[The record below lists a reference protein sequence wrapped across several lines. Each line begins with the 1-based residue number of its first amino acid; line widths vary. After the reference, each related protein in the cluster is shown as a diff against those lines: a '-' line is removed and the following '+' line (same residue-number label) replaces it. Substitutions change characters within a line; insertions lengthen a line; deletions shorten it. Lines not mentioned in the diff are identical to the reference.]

1 MPVYFV
7 LIPILVLA
15 GLYSYIGWRLL
26 LPLKLKG
33 PVKAL
38 AWLTVYI
45 FALFPMSSAFM
56 RLTDIEGA
64 RVDTLA
70 WLSFISIGFTSIVF
84 FFLLLKDLA
93 VFINFVVAKIQS
105 VFQQDV
111 PNTFVESHLGLVGE
125 SRRNLLSKSVNL
137 GVLGAAA
144 VMTGTGVVQATQR
157 FRIEK
162 VDVPLDRISKNFE
175 GFRIVQLSD
184 IHVGPTIKRDFV
196 REIVERSNALEPDII
211 VITGDLVD
219 GTVDYLKEDVEPLR
233 DLSAKTGKYF
243 VTGNHEYY
251 SGVFP
256 WIDKLQE
263 LGMDVL
269 RNEHRVITRN
279 NSNIVIGGVNDL
291 RAEQIVPEHKTDAF
305 ASLAG
310 APEAEAK
317 ILLAHQPV
325 SVYDGEKAGYDLQL
339 SGHTHGGQYFP
350 FSKLIGFA
358 QPFVAGIYQY
368 KNTCLYVNRGT
379 GYWGPPIRLGSPAE
393 ITELT
398 LTGIKI

>member
-7 LIPILVLA
+7 IIPILVLGA
-15 GLYSYIGWRLL
+15 LYSYIGWRLL
-26 LPLKLKG
+26 SPLQLKKF
-33 PVKAL
+33 VKRL
-38 AWLTVYI
+38 AWMAVFLLAI
-45 FALFPMSSAFM
+45 FPMSSAFM
-56 RLTDIEGA
+56 RLTGIEGSV
-64 RVDTLA
+64 VDSLA

-93 VFINFVVAKIQS
+93 VFMNFILARIQS
-105 VFQQDV
+105 LFQPV
-111 PNTFVESHLGLVGE
+111 ATTTVVESHLGLVGE

-144 VMTGTGVVQATQR
+144 VMTGTGVVEARQR

-162 VDVPLDRISKNFE
+162 VNIPLDRITKNFD

-184 IHVGPTIKRDFV
+184 IHVGPTIKGDFV
-196 REIVERSNALEPDII
+196 KEIVDRANALEPDII

-219 GTVDYLKEDVEPLR
+219 GSVDYLKKDVEPLR
-233 DLSAKTGKYF
+233 NLNAKIGKYF

-251 SGVFP
+251 SNVFP
-256 WIDKLQE
+256 WIDKVRE

-269 RNEHRVITRN
+269 MNEHRVITRN
-279 NSNIVIGGVNDL
+279 NSNLVIGGVNDL
-291 RAEQIVPEHKTDAF
+291 RAEQIVPEHKTDAA

-310 APEAEAK
+310 APKAEAN

-325 SVYDGEKAGYDLQL
+325 SVYEAEKAGYDVQL

-350 FSKLIGFA
+350 FNKLINIA

-379 GYWGPPIRLGSPAE
+379 GYWGPPIRIGSPAE
-393 ITELT
+393 ITELSLSSSNT
-398 LTGIKI
+398 

>member
-7 LIPILVLA
+7 AIPILVLG
-15 GLYSYIGWRLL
+15 GLYTYIGWRLL
-26 LPLKLKG
+26 LPLKLKN
-33 PVKAL
+33 PIKTLSWIA
-38 AWLTVYI
+38 VYLL
-45 FALFPMSSAFM
+45 ALFPMSSAFM
-56 RLTDIEGA
+56 RLTSIEGA
-64 RVDTLA
+64 WVDTVA
-70 WLSFISIGFTSIVF
+70 WLSYISIGFTSIVF

-93 VFINFVVAKIQS
+93 VFINFVIAKIQS
-105 VFQQDV
+105 IFQQEV
-111 PNTFVESHLGLVGE
+111 SNTIVESQLGLIGE

-144 VMTGTGVVQATQR
+144 LMTGTGVVEARQR

-162 VDVPLDRISKNFE
+162 VEVPLDRLSKDFD

-184 IHVGPTIKRDFV
+184 IHVGPTIKGDFV
-196 REIVERSNALEPDII
+196 QEIVDRANTLEPDII

-219 GTVDYLKEDVEPLR
+219 GTVDYLKADVEPLR
-233 DLSAKTGKYF
+233 ELSAKIGTYF

-251 SGVFP
+251 SDVFP
-256 WIDKLQE
+256 WIDKVQE
-263 LGMDVL
+263 LGMDAL
-269 RNEHRVITRN
+269 LNEHRVITRN
-279 NSNIVIGGVNDL
+279 NSNIILGGVNDL
-291 RAEQIVPEHKTDAF
+291 RAEQIVPEHKSDAF

-310 APEAEAK
+310 APAADAK

-325 SVYDGEKAGYDLQL
+325 SVYEAAKAGYDVQL

-350 FSKLIGFA
+350 FNKLINFA
-358 QPFVAGIYQY
+358 QPFVAGVYQY

-379 GYWGPPIRLGSPAE
+379 GYWGPPIRIGSPAE

-398 LTGIKI
+398 LTGTKA